1 MAIKSSGSLSF
12 VDIWNEFGGPVPA
25 SLGSYYRGGSLVP
38 NGPAEN
44 NNIPTSGT
52 IRFSNFYG
60 ASNVFNATFTGNF
73 AIMDLRSELV
83 NRGWNQ
89 SAPVRAYFAPGTIV
103 RSYSPD
109 YAALNIGGSFPNGI
123 KVVID
128 GAAIVGCGGFGGNG
142 AGYNPNTST
151 KAGTV
156 GGSGGPALL
165 VGTANVT
172 IENLGWILGG
182 GGGGGGGAAGY
193 VSVYT
198 DKSNYN
204 VYMSGGGGGGGMDW
218 VYSLYGS
225 AGTVPSFS
233 GHPGDNGGSGSSA
246 SPGSGGLGGSY
257 NGSARAG
264 NGGNGG
270 SWGAAGSAGTDTI
283 NGVYRHIASTSGGA
297 GGSAVLGNRYI
308 TWISY
313 GTRLGAIE
321 W

>member
-1 MAIKSSGSLSF
+1 MAIKASGSLSF
-12 VDIWNEFGGPVPA
+12 VDIRNEFGGPVPA

-52 IRFSNFYG
+52 ISLSQFYG
-60 ASNVFNATFTGNF
+60 ASNVFNTTFTGNF
-73 AIMDLRSELV
+73 LIMDLRVELI

-103 RSYSPD
+103 RSSSPD
-109 YAALNIGGSFPNGI
+109 FAALNISGSFPGGI

-142 AGYNPNTST
+142 AGFTNYGSNM
-151 KAGTV
+151 AGTA
-156 GGSGGPALL
+156 GGRGGPAIWCNTNLS
-165 VGTANVT
+165 
-172 IENLGWILGG
+172 IENTGWILGG
-182 GGGGGGGAAGY
+182 GGGGGGGAATFVG
-193 VSVYT
+193 VSA
-198 DKSNYN
+198 DKSSYT

-218 VYSLYGS
+218 VQSSYGT
-225 AGTVPSFS
+225 AGTTPSAN
-233 GHPGDNGGSGSSA
+233 GYRGGNGGYGNSSN
-246 SPGSGGLGGSY
+246 PGSGGQGGLY
-257 NGSARAG
+257 NPFRAG
-264 NGGNGG
+264 AGGNGG
-270 SWGAAGSAGTDTI
+270 SWGAPGASGGNPSGSSA
-283 NGVYRHIASTSGGA
+283 VVASTPGGA
-297 GGSAVLGNRYI
+297 GGSAVLGNRFI

>member
-1 MAIKSSGSLSF
+1 MAIKTSGSLSF
-12 VDIWNEFGGPVPA
+12 ADIRSEFGGATPA

-44 NNIPTSGT
+44 NNIPTSGA
-52 IRFSNFYG
+52 ISLSSFYG

-73 AIMDLRSELV
+73 VIMDLRVELI

-109 YAALNIGGSFPNGI
+109 FAALNISGSFPNGI

-128 GAAIVGCGGFGGNG
+128 SATIVGCGGFGGNG
-142 AGYNPNTST
+142 AGFDAYGNNM
-151 KAGTV
+151 AGTA
-156 GGSGGPALL
+156 GGRGGPAIWC
-165 VGTANVT
+165 GTSVS

-182 GGGGGGGAAGY
+182 GGGGGGGAATY
-193 VSVYT
+193 VGVYNAKDYT
-198 DKSNYN
+198 TY
-204 VYMSGGGGGGGMDW
+204 YLSGGGGGGGMDW
-218 VYSLYGS
+218 IQSSYGTS
-225 AGTVPSFS
+225 GTSPS
-233 GHPGDNGGSGSSA
+233 GHRGGNGGYGNSSN
-246 SPGSGGLGGSY
+246 PGSGGQGGLYS
-257 NGSARAG
+257 GFRAG
-264 NGGNGG
+264 SGGNGG
-270 SWGAAGSAGTDTI
+270 SWGAPGVAGGDTSGT
-283 NGVYRHIASTSGGA
+283 GAAVPRTSGGA
-297 GGSAVLGNRYI
+297 GGSALLGNRHI

>member
-73 AIMDLRSELV
+73 LIMDLRVELV

-142 AGYNPNTST
+142 AGFTTNGSNM
-151 KAGTV
+151 AGTA
-156 GGSGGPALL
+156 GGRGGPAIWC
-165 VGTANVT
+165 GTNVS

-182 GGGGGGGAAGY
+182 GGGGGGGAATT
-193 VSVYT
+193 VAVT
-198 DKSNYN
+198 ADKSYYT
-204 VYMSGGGGGGGMDW
+204 VFMSGGGGGGGMDW
-218 VYSLYGS
+218 VQSTYGTS
-225 AGTVPSFS
+225 GTVPSS
-233 GHPGDNGGSGSSA
+233 TGYRGGNGGYGNSA
-246 SPGSGGLGGSY
+246 NPGTGGQGGLYNNVRGGS
-257 NGSARAG
+257 
-264 NGGNGG
+264 GGNGG
-270 SWGAAGSAGTDTI
+270 SWGAPGVAGGEPSGSSAVVPRTF
-283 NGVYRHIASTSGGA
+283 GGA
-297 GGSAVLGNRYI
+297 GGSAVLGNRHI